1 MQFFKDTRDVKNAPT
16 NSTFNNPQARSGP
29 VRPAG
34 ACLPP
39 AEPARRARLLGALS
53 LSRSLRDRTWQKE
66 TPLFLAEREALLP
79 RAPQVSRG
87 DSPRACPAFV
97 FAPPQWTLGPGDSVP
112 GSRRARARPTQ
123 CAGRR
128 TRGPRAPPA
137 GVGAA
142 RSDPHP
148 GGDARQR
155 THLSHEARPR
165 ELPRPQRGGG
175 ACAALISVALP
186 LLSPHC

>member
-29 VRPAG
+29 AHPAG

-39 AEPARRARLLGALS
+39 AEPARLLGALS

-97 FAPPQWTLGPGDSVP
+97 SAPPQWTLGPGDSVP
-112 GSRRARARPTQ
+112 GSRRART
-123 CAGRR
+123 
-128 TRGPRAPPA
+128 
-137 GVGAA
+137 AA